1 MDKDT
6 ISQTLLRTTQNAY
19 CENTEMMDFAPFP
32 NNIISQEVIPYYCK
46 CSDYLGDD
54 KRLISNNYP
63 ELQKAIID
71 ASELVHWRE
80 TYKGTDIGDYFMDR
94 FGCYSIIGENAPFS
108 SDALRVFMVYMP
120 PRLYYSWHHHPAEE
134 VYMVVSGSATFK
146 KKTVQT
152 RYFLKAR

>member
-1 MDKDT
+1 MNKDT
-6 ISQTLLRTTQNAY
+6 IFQTLLRTTQNAY
-19 CENTEMMDFAPFP
+19 SKNTEMMGFAPFP

-63 ELQKAIID
+63 KLQKAIID
-71 ASELVHWRE
+71 ASEFVHWRE
-80 TYKGTDIGDYFMDR
+80 TYKWTDIGDYFMDR

-120 PRLYYSWHHHPAEE
+120 PRLYYPWHHHPAEE
-134 VYMVVSGSATFK
+134 VYMVIS
-146 KKTVQT
+146 
-152 RYFLKAR
+152 